1 MTWLSTAAQPL
12 EPSHTQPL
20 DPSRR
25 SLVNHAVAVDHL
37 GDWNLLEWW
46 LHYLGAI
53 AVPILSTALVVA
65 AYLMCRAI
73 VRLALSNLLEV
84 ALGMF
89 LIAGAFAAA
98 FLGLNWHIE
107 LLYQTLR
114 HTSSATRAVLA
125 TSVVAILFGAAS
137 VALAVT
143 LGVSHRRWLAVIA
156 LACAVPAVF
165 SLVGDG
171 LNRAA
176 TSSVPGTTSVGEQSP
191 TGSVARSEPARLS
204 LAPTEVL
211 PRSPPA
217 GQPGPIGPTTTSPLT
232 PLSTQPGEIP

>member
-1 MTWLSTAAQPL
+1 M
-12 EPSHTQPL
+12 
-20 DPSRR
+20 
-25 SLVNHAVAVDHL
+25 NHAVAVDHL

-73 VRLALSNLLEV
+73 VRLALPNLLEV

-143 LGVSHRRWLAVIA
+143 FGVSHRRWLAVIA

-165 SLVGDG
+165 SLVETASTE
-171 LNRAA
+171 LRHLRCPAPRASA
-176 TSSVPGTTSVGEQSP
+176 SSRPQGVSRGPN
-191 TGSVARSEPARLS
+191 
-204 LAPTEVL
+204 
-211 PRSPPA
+211 PPD
-217 GQPGPIGPTTTSPLT
+217 
-232 PLSTQPGEIP
+232 